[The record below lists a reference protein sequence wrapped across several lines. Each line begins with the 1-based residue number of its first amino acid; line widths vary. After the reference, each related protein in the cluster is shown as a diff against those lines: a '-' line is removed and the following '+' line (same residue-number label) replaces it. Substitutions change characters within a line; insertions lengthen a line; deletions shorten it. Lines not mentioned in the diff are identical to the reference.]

1 MELTKNF
8 KLEEFTKSETATQK
22 GIDNTPSKDILE
34 NIKYMAEQLQIIRN
48 SYKMPINISSGYRC
62 EDLNQA
68 VKGSKTSQHK
78 QGLAVDINQGSR
90 TRNHNLFKLVRNMMK
105 IGLPVQQLID
115 EYDYSWI
122 HIGFAPIGQ
131 EPRLQVL
138 HIK

>member
-8 KLEEFTKSETATQK
+8 KLEEFTKSSTATK
-22 GIDNTPSKDILE
+22 NGIDNTPSEEILE
-34 NIKYMAEQLQIIRN
+34 NIKYVAEQLQLIRN
-48 SYKMPINISSGYRC
+48 SYKMPIHISSGYRC
-62 EDLNQA
+62 KELNTA
-68 VKGSKTSQHK
+68 VNGSKTSQHM
-78 QGLAVDINQGSR
+78 QGLAVDINQGSK